1 MTAYVMLTVDLNRN
15 VSDEARKNFY
25 EFLLSKNFKRLSLT
39 TTFYT
44 QYTASVTEDGALKST
59 RDYIQQA
66 AGYAGIANYEA
77 AVQVGT
83 LPATVW
89 KKP

>member
-1 MTAYVMLTVDLNRN
+1 MTAYVMLTIDLNKN
-15 VSDEARKNFY
+15 VSDEARKKFY

-44 QYTASVTEDGALKST
+44 QYTAGVTEDGALKST

-66 AGYAGIANYEA
+66 AGNAGITNYEA
-77 AVQVGT
+77 AIQVGT
-83 LPATVW
+83 VPAAVW
-89 KKP
+89 KEP